1 MLPEAEPVPLR
12 PGAGVLALEVEG
24 EVVARLRRWIA
35 DDGRSVRIWP
45 DDPAS
50 SDTCAPSVLLGQD
63 STVDQIDAWFE
74 HRRLDDLDL
83 PIAHATLTPSAP
95 AQWHHAPPPG
105 PEGAIVDGLAVLL
118 ARSIASVTPQ
128 IADDSAVLQ
137 LPGVLDGA
145 APTDLVQRSWH
156 ARHGGTLLRLPE
168 RPPLRPEEADRIRAR
183 SGSRARRTARTG
195 HDAACGDAADGE
207 APGGRD
213 VRLTERT
220 PRSSQY
226 VDQTLRSRTFCTR
239 WRPSLRSTRSARPRV
254 GSTFSERFGPL
265 IVRQIRSAVSRAS
278 SSVSSA

>member
-156 ARHGGTLLRLPE
+156 ARHGGTLLRLLE
-168 RPPLRPEEADRIRAR
+168 RPPLRREEDDRIRAR
-183 SGSRARRTARTG
+183 WGEVHSASHPYRTHGTVFWWPGTVRWWGPGAVPG
-195 HDAACGDAADGE
+195 LDE
-207 APGGRD
+207 PIAPTTMRPAEML
-213 VRLTERT
+213 LTER
-220 PRSSQY
+220 
-226 VDQTLRSRTFCTR
+226 LREDGTFD
-239 WRPSLRSTRSARPRV
+239 
-254 GSTFSERFGPL
+254 
-265 IVRQIRSAVSRAS
+265 
-278 SSVSSA
+278 